1 MIFFVILLG
10 IIVLS
15 GVHIRSE
22 KSEILSRKDTTI
34 INGIF
39 VVLIFISH
47 STQYWQIENNIFDQI
62 YWHVQNI
69 HNQWIVTTF
78 LAFSEYGVM
87 EGIIKRGRV
96 YARSLW
102 YKRILKTLLNFDI
115 AVLLYL
121 IVAFFVNETYSW
133 NTILWSLVG
142 VTSVGNSNWY
152 IFAIL
157 CMYLSSYVAAMIT
170 SDYKKQLFLVSVFAC
185 IYFSTLVYLGFPS
198 RFYCTIMCYPFGTFL
213 SIYKD
218 KILKLI
224 KEREWIVGII
234 CVLLIGATY
243 KFRANDIIMNISS
256 IEFVLFI
263 VWFLYFFE
271 IKNNVLY
278 FLGQHGFSIFILQR
292 IPAIL
297 ITRHIS
303 FEGGYKYPIILIDF
317 VITII
322 ISVLF
327 DLVLDKVDKR
337 FVAMIEGIRKS

>member
-1 MIFFVILLG
+1 M
-10 IIVLS
+10 
-15 GVHIRSE
+15 
-22 KSEILSRKDTTI
+22 
-34 INGIF
+34 
-39 VVLIFISH
+39 
-47 STQYWQIENNIFDQI
+47 
-62 YWHVQNI
+62 
-69 HNQWIVTTF
+69 
-78 LAFSEYGVM
+78 
-87 EGIIKRGRV
+87 
-96 YARSLW
+96 
-102 YKRILKTLLNFDI
+102 
-115 AVLLYL
+115 
-121 IVAFFVNETYSW
+121 
-133 NTILWSLVG
+133 WSLVG